1 MTFPQYCGTL
11 RLAEPIPIRGAK
23 VKKILIF
30 ASMSKNIAFL
40 SFGLLLSVF
49 TFAQKDFA
57 RKVVDTLASPY
68 MGGRG
73 YVDDG
78 NQRAATYLNNEF
90 KSLGLTP
97 FASPDEPF
105 GRGKSYLQKFEYP
118 VNTYTDAYTL
128 SVNGKL
134 AEPGAD
140 YIIIPST
147 PTIKGTF
154 PVVRFDRSILLDS
167 IKRKE
172 FLSHDYSKTII
183 LIDDSGATDK
193 KEKQFW
199 EGFKNT
205 PDDGGSN
212 PFKAKG
218 MIILCDKLTEETSE
232 SVADYALIHALR
244 NTSFR
249 YAENI
254 TVDIKN
260 KFIKSFPTQNLIGY
274 IKGNVRPDSFIVFT
288 AHYDHLG
295 KMGSIYFPGAN
306 DNASG
311 IAMLLSLAKYY
322 AAHKDSLRYS
332 IAFMAFSGEEIALL
346 GSKYYT
352 EHPLF
357 PLANIR
363 FLINMD
369 IMGTG
374 DEGITVV
381 NGTIY
386 KNAFNDLV
394 KINEDHHLLKLIKL
408 RGETSNSDHYFFYK
422 NHVPSIFIYTMGG
435 IKAYHDI
442 YDRRETLPLTNF
454 NEVFK
459 LLIEFT
465 GDIEGRKI

>member
-1 MTFPQYCGTL
+1 MGRNISITTI
-11 RLAEPIPIRGAK
+11 A
-23 VKKILIF
+23 ILF
-30 ASMSKNIAFL
+30 
-40 SFGLLLSVF
+40 SV
-49 TFAQKDFA
+49 TAFAQKDFA

-97 FASPDEPF
+97 F
-105 GRGKSYLQKFEYP
+105 GKSYLQKFEYP
-118 VNTYTDAYTL
+118 VNTYPTPYII
-128 SVNGKL
+128 SINGKL
-134 AEPGAD
+134 TTPGAD
-140 YIIIPST
+140 YIVIPST
-147 PTIKGTF
+147 TTIKGAF
-154 PVVRFDRSILLDS
+154 PVVRFDRTILNDS
-167 IKRKE
+167 IKLQK
-172 FLSHDYSKTII
+172 FLTHDYSNTFI
-183 LIDDSGATDK
+183 LIDDSGANPHPQKGSPDER
-193 KEKQFW
+193 EKQFW
-199 EGFKNT
+199 ESLKNT
-205 PDDGGSN
+205 PDEGGSN

-249 YAENI
+249 YATSI
-254 TVDIKN
+254 SVDIKN

-322 AAHKDSLRYS
+322 SMHKDSLRYS
-332 IAFMAFSGEEIALL
+332 IAFMAFSGEEIAML

-357 PLANIR
+357 PLTDIR

-381 NGTIY
+381 NGTIFKSAY
-386 KNAFNDLV
+386 NDLV
-394 KINEDHHLLKLIKL
+394 KINDEYHLLKLVKL
-408 RGETSNSDHYFFYK
+408 RGETANSDHYYFYK
-422 NHVPSIFIYTMGG
+422 NHVPAIFIYTMGG

-465 GDIEGRKI
+465 ADINQRKF

>member
-1 MTFPQYCGTL
+1 MVKRIAVFS
-11 RLAEPIPIRGAK
+11 LAL
-23 VKKILIF
+23 LI
-30 ASMSKNIAFL
+30 S
-40 SFGLLLSVF
+40 GLA
-49 TFAQKDFA
+49 FAQKEFA

-78 NQRAATYLNNEF
+78 NERAAKYLNNEF

-97 FASPDEPF
+97 F
-105 GRGKSYLQKFEYP
+105 GQSYLQKFEYP
-118 VNTYTDAYTL
+118 VNSYPTPY
-128 SVNGKL
+128 SVSINGKL
-134 AEPGAD
+134 TEPGAD

-154 PVVRFDRSILLDS
+154 PVVRFDRNILLDS
-167 IKRKE
+167 NKRKE
-172 FLSHDYSKTII
+172 FLSHDYSKTFI
-183 LIDDSGATDK
+183 LIDDSGASPHPQK
-193 KEKQFW
+193 GSPEEKEKQFW
-199 EGFKNT
+199 ESFKNT
-205 PDDGGSN
+205 PDEGGSN

-244 NTSFR
+244 NTYFR
-249 YAENI
+249 YAANI
-254 TVDIKN
+254 TIDIKN

-322 AAHKDSLRYS
+322 TAHKDSLRYS

-357 PLANIR
+357 PQGNIR

-386 KNAFNDLV
+386 KNAFNDLQ

-408 RGETSNSDHYFFYK
+408 RGETSNSDHYFFYR

-454 NEVFK
+454 NEVYK

-465 GDIEGRKI
+465 GDINTRKF